1 MFRAVIPARYAS
13 TRLPGK
19 PLAEIAGRPMIQH
32 VHERVAASGASEV
45 IVATDDRRVAEACMA
60 FGAEVQMTSPSHA
73 SGTDRLAEVAARRGW
88 SGGEVVVNVQGD
100 EPLLPPSLVRQV
112 AALLSADP
120 GADLATLGTPIR
132 SIEEFLDPAVVK
144 VVRRADARALYFSR
158 APIPWHRDDAPVGL
172 SSQRNFAG
180 AWRHLGLYAYRVAAL
195 QRLAAS
201 PPSATEQAEKLEQ
214 LRALH
219 LGLAI
224 TIGEAL
230 ERPGPG
236 VDTPEDLERVRA
248 LLGDGR

>member
-19 PLAEIAGRPMIQH
+19 PLADIAGRPMIQH
-32 VHERVAASGASEV
+32 VHERVSASGAAEV
-45 IVATDDRRVAEACMA
+45 IVATDDARVAEACA
-60 FGAEVQMTSPSHA
+60 RFGAEVQMTSPSHA

-88 SGGEVVVNVQGD
+88 SASDVVVNVQGD

-112 AALLSADP
+112 ATLLNADP
-120 GADLATLGTPIR
+120 GADLATLGTPIQ
-132 SIEEFLDPAVVK
+132 SLEEFLDPAVVK

-158 APIPWHRDDAPVGL
+158 APIPWHRDDAPGGL
-172 SSQRNFAG
+172 STQRNFGG

-195 QRLAAS
+195 QRLAAAA
-201 PPSATEQAEKLEQ
+201 PVPLEQAEKLEQ

-219 LGLAI
+219 LGMAI
-224 TIGEAL
+224 SVGEAL

-236 VDTPEDLERVRA
+236 VDTPADLERVRE
-248 LLGDGR
+248 LIGGR